1 MQLVLQAEET
11 GMKSGKHSVI
21 QLLPI
26 AALPWQAECCVSM
39 TLIPDITG
47 CEKPG
52 TFSCHLLLNRYS
64 ASLPSLC

>member
-1 MQLVLQAEET
+1 MQLVLQAK
-11 GMKSGKHSVI
+11 GPWMKRGQYSVTESV
-21 QLLPI
+21 PI
-26 AALPWQAECCVSM
+26 AAPPWQAEYCVAM

-52 TFSCHLLLNRYS
+52 TFSYHLLLNRYS